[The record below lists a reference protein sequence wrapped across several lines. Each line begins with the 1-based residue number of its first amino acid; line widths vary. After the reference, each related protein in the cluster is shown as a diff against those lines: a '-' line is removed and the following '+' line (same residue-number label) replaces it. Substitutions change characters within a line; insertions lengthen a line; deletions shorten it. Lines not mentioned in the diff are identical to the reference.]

1 MLHSLHGINAVRLNG
16 INGTLQR
23 MQDDPEALQRAMARF
38 DEPPPDEP
46 PPPYSSYTSTQP
58 ATPTFR
64 VQLTAEETDELVR
77 RPLNNEELF
86 RFRRGLRAYRPAH
99 QFDVEAKKERERI
112 NDVSSNRDSMGRLVY
127 RGPNIFRRAGSQRL
141 DIMVRNSIRK
151 RWEALGFW
159 NPEWGIPIMGL
170 RFGDNRHPDEWSWN
184 WRTRPVRGKY
194 QTKPFAEQV
203 ASWPPRDEEHV
214 DERAIRRYFENK
226 GQWIETQAPSN
237 PDTAITMEEEVD
249 QNEARITTRP
259 WYQWAI
265 EVLEEAIKLSRTDD
279 TGYADREAAAVKI
292 REQWKAKGDWKDS
305 WGDSPGWRWKH
316 ESPSPE
322 PEDPNEM
329 DFSPSEIDALE
340 AIQPPTP
347 PTFNGALWIPKFGPP
362 SEGPIFDFL
371 GQSDPNGLALT
382 QPSEGHQGN
391 GETESNENG
400 AVEDGRDT
408 NPPQVSNNSA
418 SLASRQSET
427 SSTAMGDQRVPRK
440 ATRFMVDK
448 SLSPTQA
455 AVPTATSTRTLR
467 KRKRDERS
475 NSHTGESSLPHLSI
489 HTETRQMKRRRTTP
503 SASELPQQAAR
514 NPAPNDA
521 IMHKQLQT
529 PPARGQPPIG
539 PRRSARIAQLQ
550 EEKQK
555 SSQSTK
561 AEISRDRIDK
571 ASPTAITRNNRMSS
585 KQPNTIGTVDS
596 QLTRKGRKGAKTR
609 TRGGHWLRSS

>member
-1 MLHSLHGINAVRLNG
+1 
-16 INGTLQR
+16 

-38 DEPPPDEP
+38 DEPPPDEPPPDEP

-112 NDVSSNRDSMGRLVY
+112 YDEWRKRDSMGRRLY
-127 RGPNIFRRAGSQRL
+127 RGPDLLRRPGNQRM

-151 RWEALGFW
+151 RWEALGIW

-170 RFGDNRHPDEWSWN
+170 RFGDNCHPDEWSWK

-194 QTKPFAEQV
+194 QTRPFAEQV

-226 GQWIETQAPSN
+226 GQWVETQAPSN
-237 PDTAITMEEEVD
+237 SDTAVTAEDEFD

-259 WYQWAI
+259 WYQWAM
-265 EVLEEAIKLSRTDD
+265 EVLEEAIKLGRTDD

-292 REQWKAKGDWKDS
+292 REQWKAKGDWKES
-305 WGDSPGWRWKH
+305 WVDSPGWRWKH

-340 AIQPPTP
+340 AIPPPTP
-347 PTFNGALWIPKFGPP
+347 LTFNGRPWIPKFGLP
-362 SEGPIFDFL
+362 SEEAERIFGQL
-371 GQSDPNGLALT
+371 EQSDPNGLAPT
-382 QPSEGHQGN
+382 QPSEDHQRN
-391 GETESNENG
+391 DETESNANG
-400 AVEDGRDT
+400 AVGDGRDT
-408 NPPQVSNNSA
+408 NQPQVSNNSA
-418 SLASRQSET
+418 ALASRQSET
-427 SSTAMGDQRVPRK
+427 SSTAMGDRRVPRK
-440 ATRFMVDK
+440 ATRSMVDK
-448 SLSPTQA
+448 SLSPTQG

-475 NSHTGESSLPHLSI
+475 NNHTSESSLPHLSI

-503 SASELPQQAAR
+503 TGQPPQQAAR
-514 NPAPNDA
+514 SPATNDA

-529 PPARGQPPIG
+529 PPAREQPPTA

-550 EEKQK
+550 ETRQK

-561 AEISRDRIDK
+561 AEISRDRSDN
-571 ASPTAITRNNRMSS
+571 AISTDIKRNNRMRS
-585 KQPNTIGTVDS
+585 KQPNTVGTVDS